1 MQGEILKFAIKRSGL
16 KVEEAADKLDMARGT
31 LQSYFTKAK
40 LDTTFIIK
48 LKDVLGIDWNE
59 ESGLFKMF
67 VQPAKRYDYSHV
79 EDDGGIKYLSNQD
92 FADMLRKVDAKTDV
106 ILSALSVL
114 LSESTSGQNADKE
127 LKKLQTMVNKL
138 LKS

>member
-1 MQGEILKFAIKRSGL
+1 MQGKILKFAIKRTGL
-16 KVEEAADKLDMARGT
+16 KVEEASDKLGMARGT
-31 LQSYFTKAK
+31 LQKYFKNAELETS
-40 LDTTFIIK
+40 FIIK

-59 ESGLFKMF
+59 EARLFNMF
-67 VQPAKRYDYSHV
+67 IEPPKRYDYSIV
-79 EDDGGIKYLSNQD
+79 QDEGIKYLSNQD
-92 FADMLRKVDAKTDV
+92 LADMLRKVDAKTDV

>member
-1 MQGEILKFAIKRSGL
+1 MQGEILKFAIKRSNL

-48 LKDVLGIDWNE
+48 VKNVLGIDLNE
-59 ESGLFKMF
+59 EMKLFKMF
-67 VQPAKRYDYSHV
+67 VQPSKRYDYGDSQ
-79 EDDGGIKYLSNQD
+79 DDNGTKYLSNQD

>member
-1 MQGEILKFAIKRSGL
+1 MQGKILKFAIKRTGL
-16 KVEEAADKLDMARGT
+16 KVEEASDKLGMARGT
-31 LQSYFTKAK
+31 LQKYFKNAELETS
-40 LDTTFIIK
+40 FIIK

-59 ESGLFKMF
+59 EARLFNMF
-67 VQPAKRYDYSHV
+67 IEPPKRYDYGDV
-79 EDDGGIKYLSNQD
+79 QDTGGIKYLSNQD